1 MKILNGISFN
11 FPESTA
17 YPARSAIFFY
27 KFEEHTCTCSENIVD
42 NFIAFFRI
50 CVLFNFFS
58 LFAKQNSEKYWKT
71 SLEMEIHVDF
81 AHFLPPFFRAWK
93 LFFGVPANWIRNVA
107 VATPLALSREKWA
120 PTIWIKIFLIYETCQ
135 PFIKRLF

>member
-1 MKILNGISFN
+1 MEFHSIFQNPLPILQEAPFSFIN
-11 FPESTA
+11 L
-17 YPARSAIFFY
+17 R
-27 KFEEHTCTCSENIVD
+27 NIHVLAAKTLLT
-42 NFIAFFRI
+42 ILLPFFRI

-81 AHFLPPFFRAWK
+81 AHFLPPFFRGWK
-93 LFFGVPANWIRNVA
+93 LFFGGPANGIRNVA